1 MALMS
6 RSELSTALADAAAAP
21 DEFPEARFDGRG
33 IVICAGGP
41 RLFTCAWICIGRLR
55 QLGCTLPIEVWFL
68 GPQEMSMPMRG
79 MLADLGVDTVDAFEV
94 ARRHRVR
101 RLGGWELKPY
111 ALRHSRFR
119 EVLLLDADNVPV
131 RDPSDLFDHAAFRTT
146 GALFWPDLLRLSRAN
161 PIWRLSGLEPR
172 DCPSFESGQ
181 LLLDKSRCWRA
192 LGLAHWMNQR
202 SDEFYRL
209 LHGDKDTFL
218 IAWLMLAQPHH
229 LVAHPPKQLEATL
242 CQRDPSS
249 GAVLFQHRNG
259 AKWVLQGENPVIEG
273 FRFEA
278 ECFALLAALG
288 ERWDGHVFHPPAR
301 SAAAIAI
308 ERELAQT
315 RRFLYVR
322 VTSDER
328 SIELLR
334 DHRLG
339 GTAGE
344 PFYWHVAEDAAGP
357 AVVLSGNGATHTRL
371 RRASDGTWRGE
382 LLHPPYSPTALLQGE
397 PIADPRPA
405 AAVIATGSLDE
416 LLERTLAH
424 YEMLP
429 GDGETLRDFAGFLR
443 TLATLDPAARERLD
457 AIAGN
462 AASPGR
468 ARLLQVAFD
477 GWSAPSDGPAGHG
490 IAPGHGWN
498 RHAFPLGG
506 YDPAL

>member
-1 MALMS
+1 MS
-6 RSELSTALADAAAAP
+6 RGELSAALAIAAASP
-21 DEFPEARFDGRG
+21 DEFPEARFEGRG

-41 RLFTCAWICIGRLR
+41 RLFTCAWICIGMLR

-68 GPQEMSMPMRG
+68 GPREMSMPMRG
-79 MLADLGVDTVDAFEV
+79 LLAELGVDTIDAFEV

-119 EVLLLDADNVPV
+119 QVLLLDADNVPV
-131 RDPSDLFDHAAFRTT
+131 RDPSDLFDHPAFQTA

-161 PIWRLSGLEPR
+161 PIWRLAGLPPR

-218 IAWLMLAQPHH
+218 IAWLMLAQPYH
-229 LVAHPPKQLEATL
+229 LVPHPPKQLEGTL

-259 AKWVLQGENPVIEG
+259 AKWVLQGENPAIEG

-278 ECFALLAALG
+278 ECFALLATLG

-301 SAAAIAI
+301 SPAAIAI
-308 ERELAQT
+308 ERELAEA
-315 RRFLYVR
+315 RRFSYVR

-328 SIELLR
+328 SVELLP
-334 DHRLG
+334 DHRIG
-339 GTAGE
+339 GTPGE
-344 PFYWHVAEDAAGP
+344 SFYWHVEDDADGL
-357 AVVLSGNGATHTRL
+357 AVVLSGNGAMHTRL
-371 RRASDGTWRGE
+371 RRTIDGSWRGE
-382 LLHPPYSPTALLQGE
+382 LLHPPYSPTALIRMDPL
-397 PIADPRPA
+397 ADLRPVVA
-405 AAVIATGSLDE
+405 TTTGSLDE
-416 LLERTLAH
+416 LLERALAQH
-424 YEMLP
+424 EMLP
-429 GDGETLRDFAGFLR
+429 GDGDTLRDLAGFLR
-443 TLATLDPAARERLD
+443 TLANLDPSVRPRLD
-457 AIAGN
+457 VI
-462 AASPGR
+462 AASGASPAR
-468 ARLLQVAFD
+468 ARLIQLAFD
-477 GWSAPSDGPAGHG
+477 GWSAPSDGPAGG
-490 IAPGHGWN
+490 DVAPGHGWN
-498 RHAFPLGG
+498 RHAFPLSG
-506 YDPAL
+506 YDPGL